1 MRLVA
6 IDFETANEQ
15 RASACAI
22 GLAWMED
29 GVIVAVEEHFIRP
42 PQMRFSS
49 FNIAIHG
56 IRPEQVEDA
65 PEFPHILDSL
75 ASRLDGAV
83 VIAHNAAFDI
93 SVVRA
98 SCDVYGL
105 AYPHFDYL
113 CTMKAA
119 RAAWP
124 ELGTA
129 KLDRLCDHFG
139 IELEHHRAGSDAVG
153 CAMISSQVARSAAC
167 ADFPGAAAQLGLST
181 GRLGGSAYSP
191 CSSRAPD
198 RRSARKPHW
207 RR

>member
-22 GLAWMED
+22 GLAWMEH
-29 GVIVAVEEHFIRP
+29 GEIVEVEEHFIRP
-42 PQMRFSS
+42 PEMRFKSI
-49 FNIAIHG
+49 NIAIHG

-65 PEFPHILDSL
+65 PEFPDILDLL
-75 ASRLDGAV
+75 APRLDGAV

-93 SVVRA
+93 SVMRA
-98 SCDVYGL
+98 GCDAYGL
-105 AYPHFDYL
+105 AYPDFDYL
-113 CTMKAA
+113 GTMKAA

-129 KLDRLCDHFG
+129 KLNHLCDHFG
-139 IELEHHRAGSDAVG
+139 IALDHHRAGSDAVG

-181 GRLGGSAYSP
+181 GRLGGSAHAP
-191 CSSRAPD
+191 CSSRPAAT
-198 RRSARKPHW
+198 RSSAKPRW